1 MKIGIDIGGSHVG
14 MAVVEESKIIKQKE
28 FIYDFNFK
36 KDLRKNL
43 ESLLK
48 NMISETMKEYTIEK
62 IGISV
67 AGRLQQ
73 GILTRSPNMP
83 EMEGFDFIKELSSTF
98 GLPVT
103 INKDSFCAAKAEKE
117 YGCLKPYS
125 TCVFLS
131 IGTGIGA
138 VSYRDNNL
146 YRDGYGHMII
156 EKDGKQCGC
165 GKHGCFEAYCSIRAL
180 KNEVIK
186 LLNKEHMSGKGLHSF
201 LAKNQGNPEVEAI
214 VEKYVDYFSVGLS
227 NVIDIVLPE
236 AIGFGGSFSY
246 YEDVLLERIRKNILE
261 KNLLVDPSTMPTLVI
276 GDFKNDAGIIGATL
290 F

>member
-1 MKIGIDIGGSHVG
+1 MKLGIDIGGSHVG

-28 FIYDFNFK
+28 CLYNFNFK
-36 KDLRKNL
+36 KAIRKNL

-48 NMISETMKEYTIEK
+48 QMISKMMEEYKIEK

-67 AGRLQQ
+67 AGRLEG
-73 GILTRSPNMP
+73 GILKRSPNIP
-83 EMEGFDFIKELSSTF
+83 EMEGFDFIKELSNTF

-117 YGCLKPYS
+117 FGCLKPYS
-125 TCVFLS
+125 TCAFLI

-138 VSYRDNNL
+138 VTYRDNNL

-156 EKDGKQCGC
+156 EKGGKQCGC

-201 LAKNQGNPEVEAI
+201 LAKNQDNPEVEAI
-214 VEKYVDYFSVGLS
+214 VQKYVDYFSIGLS

-261 KNLLVDPSTMPTLVI
+261 KNLLVDPSTMPKLVM

>member
-28 FIYDFNFK
+28 FVYDFNFK
-36 KDLRKNL
+36 KDLRNNL

-48 NMISETMKEYTIEK
+48 HMISEIIEEYTIEK
-62 IGISV
+62 IGISIP
-67 AGRLQQ
+67 GRLQN

-83 EMEGFDFIKELSSTF
+83 EMEGFDFIKELSNTF
-98 GLPVT
+98 SLPVT
-103 INKDSFCAAKAEKE
+103 IKKDSFCAAKAEKE
-117 YGCLKPYS
+117 YGCLKPYK
-125 TCVFLS
+125 TCVFLI

-165 GKHGCFEAYCSIRAL
+165 GKHGCFEAYCSIRVL
-180 KNEVIK
+180 RNEVK
-186 LLNKEHMSGKGLHSF
+186 KYLNKEHMTGKELHSF
-201 LAKNQGNPEVEAI
+201 LTENQGNPELEAI
-214 VEKYVDYFSVGLS
+214 IEKYVDYFSVGLS

-246 YEDVLLERIRKNILE
+246 YEDILIERIRKNILE
-261 KNLLVDPSTMPTLVI
+261 KNLLVDPNTMPTLVM
-276 GDFKNDAGIIGATL
+276 GDFKNNAGIIGATL

>member
-28 FIYDFNFK
+28 YIYNFNFK

-43 ESLLK
+43 TSLLK
-48 NMISETMKEYTIEK
+48 NMISEIMKEYTIEK

-67 AGRLQQ
+67 PGRLEQ
-73 GILTRSPNMP
+73 GILTRSPNMT
-83 EMEGFDFIKELSSTF
+83 EIEGFDFISKLSSTF

-117 YGCLKPYS
+117 YGCLKPYN
-125 TCVFLS
+125 TCAFLI

-156 EKDGKQCGC
+156 EKDGKQCCC

-180 KNEVIK
+180 RNEVMK
-186 LLNKEHMSGKGLHSF
+186 YLNKERMSGKGLHSF

-214 VEKYVDYFSVGLS
+214 IEKYVDYFSVGLS

-261 KNLLVDPSTMPTLVI
+261 KNLLVDSSTMPKLVM

>member
-14 MAVVEESKIIKQKE
+14 MAVVDECKIIKEKE
-28 FIYDFNFK
+28 YIYDFNFK
-36 KDLRKNL
+36 KDFRKNL

-48 NMISETMKEYTIEK
+48 HMISDILKEYTIEK
-62 IGISV
+62 IGISI
-67 AGRLQQ
+67 AGRLQN

-83 EMEGFDFIKELSSTF
+83 DIEGYDFIKELTNTF
-98 GLPVT
+98 NLPVT
-103 INKDSFCAAKAEKE
+103 INKDSFCASKAEKE
-117 YGCLKPYS
+117 FGCLKPYD
-125 TCVFLS
+125 TCVFLI

-138 VSYRDNNL
+138 VSYRNNNL

-165 GKHGCFEAYCSIRAL
+165 GKHGCFEAYCSIKQLRNEI
-180 KNEVIK
+180 KNY
-186 LLNKEHMSGKGLHSF
+186 LHREHMTGKELHSF
-201 LAKNQGNPEVEAI
+201 LLENQTNPKVETI
-214 VEKYVDYFSVGLS
+214 IEKYVDYFSVGLS

-246 YEDVLLERIRKNILE
+246 YEDILLNKIRENIIK
-261 KNLLVDPSTMPTLVI
+261 KNLLVDPNTMPKLVM
-276 GDFKNDAGIIGATL
+276 GEFKNEAGIIGATL